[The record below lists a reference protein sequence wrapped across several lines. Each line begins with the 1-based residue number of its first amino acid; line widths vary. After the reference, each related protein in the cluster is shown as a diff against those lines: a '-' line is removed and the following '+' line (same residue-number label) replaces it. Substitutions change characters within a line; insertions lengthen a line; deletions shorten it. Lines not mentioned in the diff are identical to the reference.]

1 MPLIHC
7 RKGGDKSDRSTTVV
21 VLQSQIAPN
30 HMQALQAL
38 KASADTLFHIQQK
51 AQVILWRRN
60 LQSTCKIRRFWRH
73 DPTLQDWN
81 QSPPDRGE
89 AGCRQP
95 ESHGQRKEPTEQ
107 PVCGLEELPEQVPNS
122 FPPPLLWKRHF
133 SKSKDFI
140 QSLFQGTILGALT
153 DQTVPM
159 ALGLRLSPSALSL
172 TPSMLGYTSH
182 SFTWPWVSLP
192 RCSWLCES
200 GSQSPGPALVGRPT
214 IVDNLWCQLS
224 QATTQQY
231 RSRWRSFL
239 KG

>member
-1 MPLIHC
+1 
-7 RKGGDKSDRSTTVV
+7 
-21 VLQSQIAPN
+21 
-30 HMQALQAL
+30 MQALQAL

-122 FPPPLLWKRHF
+122 FPPPLLWKKHF

-140 QSLFQGTILGALT
+140 QSLFQGTTLRGSDRSNCSYGPGSQVIPQRPKPHPQHA
-153 DQTVPM
+153 
-159 ALGLRLSPSALSL
+159 GLRFPQLHLAVGLPAQ
-172 TPSMLGYTSH
+172 MLLAVREWVPVTRTCTGREANYCRQSVMSVKSSH
-182 SFTWPWVSLP
+182 Y
-192 RCSWLCES
+192 
-200 GSQSPGPALVGRPT
+200 PAVQK
-214 IVDNLWCQLS
+214 QLKVFS
-224 QATTQQY
+224 EGVKG
-231 RSRWRSFL
+231 SFL
-239 KG
+239 IRYSLLK